1 MSGQQTGMPM
11 GMFGGPPPKSALG
24 KGMNFL
30 MKRMTEPP
38 TVKPRPKGCV
48 SFQAEILIV
57 LFQLR
62 VGIQFYF

>member
-1 MSGQQTGMPM
+1 M
-11 GMFGGPPPKSALG
+11 G

-48 SFQAEILIV
+48 TIDVFFLLPIKFEVKI
-57 LFQLR
+57 
-62 VGIQFYF
+62 